1 MDRAFRGLVAI
12 LILVLYFTNVLSGL
26 ISKILLGFAML
37 YILTSAKGYCP
48 VYKVLNMNT
57 RQKKKTD

>member
-1 MDRAFRGLVAI
+1 MDRVFRGLVAI

-37 YILTSAKGYCP
+37 YILTSAIGYCP

-57 RQKKKTD
+57 RQKKTD